1 MLHVLPLLSFL
12 QSFFTFFSLV
22 PEGKHGD
29 EGGDS
34 AGAGA
39 GGGAGEG
46 EGGGEGGEG
55 EGGSEGGAHEHEIP
69 LVQIVLGPGSGH
81 W

>member
-1 MLHVLPLLSFL
+1 M
-12 QSFFTFFSLV
+12 V

-39 GGGAGEG
+39 GAGAGEG

-55 EGGSEGGAHEHEIP
+55 EGGEGGGGEGGEPARFEHGIFRKRETRRFSAFQVDP
-69 LVQIVLGPGSGH
+69 KPCLR
-81 W
+81 